1 MSRIA
6 LSGDASGTGTLTIAA
21 PNTNSDTTINLP
33 TVTGGDFIVSNASGN
48 VGIGTSSPARRL
60 DVRGGI
66 GMQVNE
72 DGAGTKVISMR
83 SDFAGVGPA
92 INVTTNDPL
101 LFLTNNTEQARITAA
116 GLFQFNSG
124 YSSVATAFGCR
135 AWVAY
140 DGTGTPSIRED
151 GNVSSLS
158 DLGVGQWLVNFTT
171 SMPDANYCTVA
182 SCNEVDNATTCQAR
196 LPATSNIA
204 IDVYTSPSGLSNSRA
219 DPSRVN
225 VAIFR

>member
-1 MSRIA
+1 MPSIIN
-6 LSGDASGTGTLTIAA
+6 SDDGVVSGTSGLKTTGGNDGVLTFQRNGTEAMRIDSAGITKFRSTGSAYDSTPGDGISDGLYLQVDSSGIAHIDSYAGGGSTILAFG
-21 PNTNSDTTINLP
+21 TNS
-33 TVTGGDFIVSNASGN
+33 GGGAVVERMRLDSSGN
-48 VGIGTSSPARRL
+48 
-60 DVRGGI
+60 
-66 GMQVNE
+66 
-72 DGAGTKVISMR
+72 
-83 SDFAGVGPA
+83 FA
-92 INVTTNDPL
+92 
-101 LFLTNNTEQARITAA
+101 
-116 GLFQFNSG
+116 FNSG
-124 YSSVATAFGCR
+124 YGSVATAYGCR